1 MEGLL
6 GDRLK
11 GGLKW
16 KWRRP
21 VVRSM
26 WLRLRYTKADAKV
39 EGPGLYEKWCPD
51 SHSKDEKLSVF
62 TKRRGEKNV
71 TALLFPLLGQTV
83 LAKLFYSR

>member
-39 EGPGLYEKWCPD
+39 EGPGLYEKWCSD

-62 TKRRGEKNV
+62 TKRRGEKKCDSTIVSTSWPNSISK
-71 TALLFPLLGQTV
+71 AV
-83 LAKLFYSR
+83 L